1 MNTFII
7 THNYCI
13 YIYTF
18 RVLRFQWG
26 YLEIIEVSGT
36 FITKK
41 HGVSR
46 WVFHTQILSEVG
58 NLSSHDMTTWPWK
71 LQDYSPLRTS
81 ISISRFN
88 VINLILSHLNWVSS
102 SITNISLTYH
112 SSTEAVAN
120 RQPNQSQ
127 PLDRFLPKEPP
138 LDRPA
143 APRFPR
149 RGPVS
154 PATLPLTSPRRSP
167 SLTGS
172 AGRPSFN
179 D

>member
-1 MNTFII
+1 MFFVFSGVIWKSLKSQELLSPGNMVFPGEFSILKF
-7 THNYCI
+7 CQKWGI
-13 YIYTF
+13 YPP
-18 RVLRFQWG
+18 
-26 YLEIIEVSGT
+26 
-36 FITKK
+36 
-41 HGVSR
+41 
-46 WVFHTQILSEVG
+46 
-58 NLSSHDMTTWPWK
+58 MTWPPGHESCKTTLPFAPQYPSLDLMWSIWSC
-71 LQDYSPLRTS
+71 L
-81 ISISRFN
+81 ISIEFIY
-88 VINLILSHLNWVSS
+88 VHLI
-102 SITNISLTYH
+102 ITNISLTYH
-112 SSTEAVAN
+112 TSTEAVAN

-167 SLTGS
+167 SPTGS